1 MPRSG
6 FSIYTYPDDDPTIV
20 AVDTVTDDLILTKP
34 ADVAHYLTLYDRL
47 VEAALSG
54 DQSLRLLRET
64 ADTIPQR
71 TGQAA

>member
-1 MPRSG
+1 M
-6 FSIYTYPDDDPTIV
+6 
-20 AVDTVTDDLILTKP
+20 DTVTDDLILTKR

-47 VEAALSG
+47 LEAALSG

-64 ADTIPQR
+64 ADTIPPR